1 MKDVADVTV
10 IVAAVL
16 VFGDTRHTAGQ
27 PYNVG
32 TGSDKNSGF
41 PRSGTDLE
49 KMAAYASVLRS
60 YCVDTDPVCAGGD
73 DHLTHLDYFQ
83 KFTDDA
89 ASWVRSML
97 GIDNNTAATTTTVAS
112 SSRAT
117 SETSTAG
124 PSGTTGA
131 DTETNTATSTSSEQP
146 SSAETGASTSAT
158 ATATA
163 TGSATAPATSDNG
176 VASLSLGK
184 ALGWTG
190 VMIGLCLL
198 VGQ

>member
-1 MKDVADVTV
+1 MLRT
-10 IVAAVL
+10 VAAVL

-27 PYNVG
+27 PYNVE
-32 TGSDKNSGF
+32 TGADKNSGF
-41 PRSGTDLE
+41 PRSGTDLD
-49 KMAAYASVLRS
+49 KMDTYASVLRS

-89 ASWVRSML
+89 ASWVRSMV

-117 SETSTAG
+117 SGTSTAS

-131 DTETNTATSTSSEQP
+131 DTETNTATSTSSGLT
-146 SSAETGASTSAT
+146 SSTETGASTPAT
-158 ATATA
+158 GTA
-163 TGSATAPATSDNG
+163 TGSATATATSANG
-176 VASLSLGK
+176 VASHSLGK
-184 ALGWTG
+184 ALGWMG
-190 VMIGLCLL
+190 VMIGVCLL
-198 VGQ
+198 AG